1 MSVAA
6 MAWVWTL
13 EATPTQKLVL
23 IAVADHADHDGKCF
37 PSVSHLVKKTSLCR
51 RSVFA
56 ALAELEQAG
65 LIARVK
71 RQRTNGSLTSTEY
84 ELLIDPPGAS
94 AAPPLVQEM
103 HHPSAPAA
111 PLLNHQSNLI
121 YKGSEKETDTS
132 HEKPLEGGGR
142 PADVTR
148 TLELWV
154 ELVDP
159 LETTL
164 GPAGNILEQ
173 MYRRGRVTSDLI
185 DRAIRNYA
193 TTKADGQYTHKLTNW
208 LTNDVF
214 QPFGKLDFK
223 APVKRQA
230 RGRAEFDEALNAIK
244 RHGARQAHQHVSQAV
259 AEAVR
264 KIGGFSRIG
273 TCPDRQLAK
282 LRSEFAELI

>member
-6 MAWVWTL
+6 MAWVWTVN
-13 EATPTQKLVL
+13 ATPTQKLVL
-23 IAVADHADHDGKCF
+23 IAVADHADHEGKCF

-51 RSVFA
+51 RSVFS
-56 ALAELEQAG
+56 ALAELEQGG

-71 RQRTNGSLTSTEY
+71 RQRPNGSLTSTEY
-84 ELLIDPPGAS
+84 ELLLEGLGAS
-94 AAPPLVQEM
+94 VAPPLVQAV
-103 HHPSAPAA
+103 HPPGASVA
-111 PLLNHQSNLI
+111 PLLNHQKNLI
-121 YKGSEKETDTS
+121 YNGE
-132 HEKPLEGGGR
+132 HEKGR
-142 PADVTR
+142 PTDVKR
-148 TLELWV
+148 TLALWV

-185 DRAIRNYA
+185 DRAMRNYA

-223 APVKRQA
+223 APVKRQT

-244 RHGARQAHQHVSQAV
+244 RHGARQAHEHVSQAV
-259 AEAVR
+259 ADAVR

-273 TCPDRQLAK
+273 TCPDRQLSK
-282 LRSEFAELI
+282 LRSELAEVI